1 MKKDRAEYLGT
12 LLDNLRIACH
22 LSFHVHLIYAR
33 MTFNSPNSDKLLTHA
48 TFYPRVNSPTS
59 RTCRSSSSMRK
70 TLLSVFITIYNTYAL
85 FRNANIVFNF
95 LSSVGHH
102 FFFSL
107 TLALSTGKKT
117 ICLLNNTRY
126 YWVTAVTKTKNL
138 ITRTTG
144 RSVQLLWPAN

>member
-22 LSFHVHLIYAR
+22 LSFHVHLIYAC

-102 FFFSL
+102 FFFHLRWHFPQVKRQFAS
-107 TLALSTGKKT
+107 S
-117 ICLLNNTRY
+117 
-126 YWVTAVTKTKNL
+126 
-138 ITRTTG
+138 ITRDIIGSPLSQKART
-144 RSVQLLWPAN
+144 L